1 MVSYAVVKSRPYGS
15 WTRQNDEKTPRQG
28 GRGSSRASGRE
39 TPRARDRAGGRGRSR
54 GGSGVRYD
62 RLVLVAAGVV
72 LILVAVGMVFADV
85 REAGKAA
92 PSAAAGPKDRNM
104 TLTVPSM
111 NRVEEVPVYG
121 DSVEDET
128 ALHNGTL
135 HVKDTGF
142 PWQEEANVYIA
153 GHRLGYPRTD
163 SFLVFWDLH
172 LLKNGQRVF
181 LTDSENTRYVYRVFD
196 RRVVGPNEVSV
207 KKPIRG
213 KNIVTLQTCT
223 LPDYSQRLI
232 VQAELTD
239 TSEKAA

>member
-1 MVSYAVVKSRPYGS
+1 MSNAKRLL
-15 WTRQNDEKTPRQG
+15 
-28 GRGSSRASGRE
+28 SGFVGL
-39 TPRARDRAGGRGRSR
+39 AM
-54 GGSGVRYD
+54 
-62 RLVLVAAGVV
+62 LAAGVA
-72 LILVAVGMVFADV
+72 LIGYFFVGLASGGTATNSDDPSGFNVPKLQAGGGASGSAGANAGANG
-85 REAGKAA
+85 EAGPEDKTL
-92 PSAAAGPKDRNM
+92 R
-104 TLTVPSM
+104 LTVPAMS
-111 NRVEEVPVYG
+111 RIEDDEIPSTSG
-121 DSVEDET
+121 DDE
-128 ALHNGTL
+128 AKLKEYAAIHLEG
-135 HVKDTGF
+135 TGF

-223 LPDYSQRLI
+223 LPDYKERLI
-232 VQAELTD
+232 VRAELIRTVD
-239 TSEKAA
+239 APVQHASAPLSARSG

>member
-1 MVSYAVVKSRPYGS
+1 M
-15 WTRQNDEKTPRQG
+15 
-28 GRGSSRASGRE
+28 
-39 TPRARDRAGGRGRSR
+39 
-54 GGSGVRYD
+54 RYD
-62 RLVLVAAGVV
+62 RLLLVVAGVV
-72 LILVAVGMVFADV
+72 LILVAVGMVFAAV
-85 REAGKAA
+85 READNAA
-92 PSAAAGPKDRNM
+92 PAASSPRDLDM

-121 DSVEDET
+121 GPVEDET

-207 KKPIRG
+207 KKPIQG

-223 LPDYSQRLI
+223 LPDYKERLI
-232 VQAELTD
+232 VRAELIKTVD
-239 TSEKAA
+239 AVQHARSQQRSG